1 MIFDNIYDFPALV
14 SEINSYQRMYD
25 NWLSELR
32 RIMVEKYHL
41 SSEVIETYSTP
52 ENWKDYYDEDFTPS
66 EALEEDSGYW
76 YEA

>member
-1 MIFDNIYDFPALV
+1 
-14 SEINSYQRMYD
+14 
-25 NWLSELR
+25 
-32 RIMVEKYHL
+32 MVEKYHL